1 MWIYVR
7 SVNPAETT
15 WALGMV
21 STLLGFS
28 ILFYIGGGLSYLSN
42 APRPIAEVKLSVE
55 CSCKSLNTP
64 PHTHTPTCRTLGMV
78 PDYRT

>member
-28 ILFYIGGGLSYLSN
+28 ILFYIGGGLSYLYN
-42 APRPIAEVKLSVE
+42 APRPIAEGNKV
-55 CSCKSLNTP
+55 
-64 PHTHTPTCRTLGMV
+64 
-78 PDYRT
+78 